1 MTSSR
6 ILSCGVWLILMRNTS
21 APASNSLRIIALSDD
36 AGPSVARILMR
47 RSRLIAWAPGG
58 WRQTRSAWRIG
69 QAGNPAGAARSHRSR
84 NSRHALRGLL
94 VGFGQLHGPC
104 SLFAGVDL
112 EEAGAVVAA
121 RQAILGALDGE
132 FLVARTHEGLSRPFA
147 AAVIVE
153 RVDVIEARDQ
163 RSAQQRLATARGH
176 VPPALGGPALGVLV
190 AERDADPAR
199 GVVAEPEV
207 GRRRTAPQA
216 HHRQRQ
222 HRHQAGGHA
231 SGEGGQAAENLL
243 RSCSE
248 AISNH

>member
-1 MTSSR
+1 M
-6 ILSCGVWLILMRNTS
+6 LMRNTS
-21 APASNSLRIIALSDD
+21 APASNSFRIIALSDD

-47 RSRLIAWAPGG
+47 RSRLIAWAPVAGG
-58 WRQTRSAWRIG
+58 RPRSARRIG
-69 QAGNPAGAARSHRSR
+69 QARNPAGSARSHRSR

-112 EEAGAVVAA
+112 EEAGAVEAA

-153 RVDVIEARDQ
+153 RVDVIEPRDQ
-163 RSAQQRLATARGH
+163 GSAQQRLATARGH

-190 AERDADPAR
+190 AERDADPAG
-199 GVVAEPEV
+199 GVVAEPEI

-216 HHRQRQ
+216 RPPP
-222 HRHQAGGHA
+222 APASA
-231 SGEGGQAAENLL
+231 SGRRSCGAGGGQAARIFCGHAAKLYQIIDDF
-243 RSCSE
+243 
-248 AISNH
+248 A